1 MGDLNSLNLVEPGST
16 NLSIEKMQKK
26 CGLTF
31 SNQKVRNRT
40 PKSSDIYLIEFRMS
54 LEFR

>member
-1 MGDLNSLNLVEPGST
+1 MGDLNSLNLVPGST